1 MYVIQV
7 IVRDSPFYVYFNQ
20 NRVIEWLS
28 MRVLVIEDNPL
39 TAKTLV
45 EGLKPSY
52 VVETANRIHV
62 ALQKITNNPYDIILL
77 DVLLPDGNGI
87 EFCKVIRKSHPT
99 LPILML
105 SAKDAVCNK
114 IEAFHAGADEY
125 MTKPFSF
132 EELFARMKLIS
143 QRKNTKAPLIPIIL
157 NISIDYQQRRALR
170 DGKDMKLNKKEFDI
184 LEILVENRG
193 KILTRGVIMEKIWS
207 SNTNISFNTIDAH
220 IKNLRKKLYS
230 KDHPNMIETIR
241 GVGYTISDS
250 L

>member
-7 IVRDSPFYVYFNQ
+7 IVRDSPFDVYFNQ

-45 EGLKPSY
+45 DGLRPSY
-52 VVETANRIHV
+52 VVETANNLHL
-62 ALQKITNNPYDIILL
+62 ALQKISNNSYDIVLL

-87 EFCKVIRKSHPT
+87 EFCKTLRKNHPT
-99 LPILML
+99 LHILML
-105 SAKDAVCNK
+105 SAKDAVVNK
-114 IEAFHAGADEY
+114 VNAFHAGADEY

-143 QRKNTKAPLIPIIL
+143 QRKTTKTPLKPTVF
-157 NISIDYQQRRALR
+157 NISLDYQQRRAFR
-170 DGKDMKLNKKEFDI
+170 DGKDVKLNKKEFDI
-184 LEILVENRG
+184 LEILAENRG

-220 IKNLRKKLYS
+220 VKNLRKKLFSEKYQ
-230 KDHPNMIETIR
+230 NIVETIR